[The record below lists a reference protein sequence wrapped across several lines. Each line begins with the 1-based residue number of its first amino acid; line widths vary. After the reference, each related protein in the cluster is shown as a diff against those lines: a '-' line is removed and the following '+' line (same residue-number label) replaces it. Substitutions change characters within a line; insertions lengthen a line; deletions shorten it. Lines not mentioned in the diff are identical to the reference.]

1 MHMSRPIAIL
11 VLLLALA
18 SMIGMGVYTSQKDG
32 YGHSSRPVLPPVSV
46 GDPWLPFAPSFELE
60 NLDGKIVRLAD
71 YRGKAV
77 LLNFW
82 ATWCAPCK
90 TEMPWLMQFQKK
102 YGPQGLQVV
111 GIAMDEDPEHVR
123 TFVKKFGVTY
133 INLLGTQKVG
143 RLYGGPMGL
152 PATFF
157 IDSNGQ
163 ITDQATGALSRSQI
177 EAEIKLVLANAP
189 PDKGDKNKATSE
201 SD

>member
-1 MHMSRPIAIL
+1 
-11 VLLLALA
+11 
-18 SMIGMGVYTSQKDG
+18 
-32 YGHSSRPVLPPVSV
+32 
-46 GDPWLPFAPSFELE
+46 
-60 NLDGKIVRLAD
+60 
-71 YRGKAV
+71 
-77 LLNFW
+77 
-82 ATWCAPCK
+82 
-90 TEMPWLMQFQKK
+90 MQFQKK